1 MSSLVDNRLGAA
13 MAAVAFVLLVA
24 PATALAE
31 PTRLECMLSRLQTK
45 SGQNFES
52 AVENR
57 SLVVTFD
64 EEGRSL
70 KVDRDGKTYALGH
83 ITMTPISMTGYVDDI
98 SLGVDRSSWSVV
110 LQTFGPNA
118 TTSEFG
124 TCGKSTKSPP

>member
-1 MSSLVDNRLGAA
+1 MNNLVDNRLGVWALAA
-13 MAAVAFVLLVA
+13 LVLVQSSAA
-24 PATALAE
+24 ALAE
-31 PTRLECMLSRLQTK
+31 PTRLECTLSRLQTK

-57 SLVVTFD
+57 SLSVTYD

-70 KVDRDGKTYALGH
+70 KVDRDGKTYSLGH
-83 ITMTPISMTGYVDDI
+83 ITMTPISITGYVDDI

-110 LQTFGPNA
+110 LQTFGSSS

-124 TCGKSTKSPP
+124 TCGKSTKSSP